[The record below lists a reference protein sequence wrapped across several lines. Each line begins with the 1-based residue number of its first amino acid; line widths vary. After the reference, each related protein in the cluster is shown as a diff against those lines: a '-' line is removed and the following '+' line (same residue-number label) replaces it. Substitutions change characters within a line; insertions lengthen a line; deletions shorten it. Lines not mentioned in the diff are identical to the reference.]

1 MLICLNDMQAVILA
15 AGKGTRM
22 QPLTYDI
29 PKAMLPIK
37 GRPVLEYTIDFL
49 PEEIDEIIIVINHLG
64 DQIKSYFGDEWKGRK
79 IKYVVQ
85 EKLNGTGGAV
95 YICKDLVKGKFMVVM
110 GDDIYYKKDLK
121 ELLNYDLA
129 ILACE
134 VEDSTRFGILIVNE
148 NGELIE
154 IIEAP
159 HAEGRALTSTNAF
172 ILNEKFFDC
181 ELVPKKVEDIEFGLP
196 QMLAKM
202 AKEYPVKIL
211 KSTHWFPI
219 GFPED
224 LEKAE
229 EALDKFL

>member
-1 MLICLNDMQAVILA
+1 MQVVILA

-22 QPLTYDI
+22 QPLTYDM
-29 PKAMLPIK
+29 PKAMLQIK
-37 GRPVLEYTIDFL
+37 GKPVLEYTIDFL
-49 PEEIDEIIIVINHLG
+49 PEEIDEVIIVINHLG
-64 DQIKSYFGDEWKGRK
+64 NQIKNYFGDKWKGRK

-95 YICKDLVKGKFMVVM
+95 RTCKDLVKGKFMVVM

-121 ELLNYDLA
+121 KLLDYDLA

-134 VEDSTRFGILIVNE
+134 VEDSTRFGILQINE
-148 NGELIE
+148 NGDLIE

-181 ELVPKKVEDIEFGLP
+181 EMVPKKVGDTEFGLP
-196 QMLAKM
+196 QMLARM
-202 AKEYPVKIL
+202 AKDFPVKII
-211 KSTHWFPI
+211 KATEWFPI

-224 LEKAE
+224 LAKAE
-229 EALDKFL
+229 EALDKFI